1 MKIFFNTLSFSKYP
15 KFYLKCRYS
24 STSIN
29 NNSKQIIMCHIDTKN
44 NKFINKLVQ
53 TKSQSHKDLVDDYNR
68 RWKKKI
74 SVNDF
79 YDNFIPDNK
88 YLDNLIN
95 KTKL

>member
-1 MKIFFNTLSFSKYP
+1 MKRFFNTVNYSKYP
-15 KFYLKCRYS
+15 KIYLKCNYS
-24 STSIN
+24 TTTITD
-29 NNSKQIIMCHIDTKN
+29 KQIILSHINTKN
-44 NKFINKLVQ
+44 RKFVHKLIQ